1 MKLAYAKDDGVAI
14 VTAVPREVLEPLI
27 GEPNAL
33 GVRTLSHDD
42 YVAHVLERNGLA
54 AEEVVRLPDNWQPP
68 AAPRAS
74 WVLTEMGEI
83 GVDAQ
88 KASAIYRQS
97 YGAVID
103 RHINATAQAK
113 GYDSAVS
120 LVSYRFDEVQSVWA
134 AEAEAFFS
142 WRKPGVGIR
151 HRPAGLGARRRAPPS
166 RASTSCSPSCRRSR
180 GRPSATGRCGLTRLW
195 RQRDV
200 ACAAVSA

>member
-142 WRKPGVGIR
+142 WRSQVWEYAI
-151 HRPAGLGARRRAPPS
+151 AQLASVLAGARPPAERRRVASRVAADRVADLAP
-166 RASTSCSPSCRRSR
+166 
-180 GRPSATGRCGLTRLW
+180 L
-195 RQRDV
+195 D
-200 ACAAVSA
+200 AAD